1 MTNGYHAELT
11 ALNEGDSMN
20 RLKRILTLTAPLLLY
35 AGAALAST
43 SGIVPI
49 DTALNTLGR
58 AAEATGFMIGGIGTI
73 GIVHHVRSG
82 SWLGAAEH
90 LGLATTGG
98 AIVYNYPTIAPVFGG
113 SASAL
118 VHAALTHPA
127 AHLALHAVAR
137 LVS

>member
-1 MTNGYHAELT
+1 MHK
-11 ALNEGDSMN
+11 
-20 RLKRILTLTAPLLLY
+20 LKRIVLLTGPLLLY
-35 AGAALAST
+35 GVGAALASN
-43 SGIVPI
+43 SGIPAF

-58 AAEATGFMIGGIGTI
+58 AAEATGFMIGGVGTI
-73 GIVHHVRSG
+73 GIIHHVRSG

-98 AIVYNYPTIAPVFGG
+98 AIVYNYPTMATLFGG

-118 VHAALTHPA
+118 VHSVATHPA
-127 AHLALHAVAR
+127 AHLIVHAATR